1 MISNL
6 VEIWWPVMLLQ
17 VISLVMIMVSIVIDI
32 RKVEKSDMD
41 VVGILLKVALMLM
54 LLWVYGKMYKIF

>member
-6 VEIWWPVMLLQ
+6 VELLWPVMILQ

-32 RKVEKSDMD
+32 RKVEKGDMD

>member
-6 VEIWWPVMLLQ
+6 VELLWPVMLLQ

-32 RKVEKSDMD
+32 RKVEKSDME
-41 VVGILLKVALMLM
+41 VVGILLKVALTLM